1 MDMQELEKV
10 KVEMK
15 KKQTHLKALNRQYYN
30 LGINGT
36 VNLDFKDH
44 ILDKIEEYFSFIDA
58 HKEMILQSA
67 TLSEIYKSFNNT
79 YFLNF

>member
-1 MDMQELEKV
+1 MQELEQV
-10 KVEMK
+10 KKEMQR
-15 KKQTHLKALNRQYYN
+15 KQNHLKALNRQYYN

-36 VNLDFKDH
+36 DNSDFRNH
-44 ILDKIEEYFSFIDA
+44 ITDKIEEYFSFIDA